1 MNLRLLSSAVAASA
15 LLVAAQA
22 HAYEFNTI
30 STLSQSEFRLL
41 SEDLSSTLSYKPVIP
56 AADLGITG
64 FDLGLSVGGTHI
76 ENRDVVK
83 KAAGGAS
90 VPAVLPTVAL
100 RVNKGLPFNL
110 NVGASYTNVPGT
122 PLSAL
127 GGELRWAF
135 MPGST
140 LAPAVAARLSL
151 SSTTGLDQLKMHS
164 TGYDIS
170 VSKGFTLLTP
180 FAGIGYVQSRVSA
193 PQSPALSSEK
203 VGQTKYFGGV
213 NLNLGLMNL
222 AIEGDRTGKASTY
235 NLKIGAR
242 F

>member
-1 MNLRLLSSAVAASA
+1 MNLRLLPSIVVASA
-15 LLVAAQA
+15 LIAATQA
-22 HAYEFNTI
+22 HAYEFNSI

-76 ENRDVVK
+76 ENRDVLK

-90 VPAVLPTVAL
+90 VPAVIPTVAL
-100 RVNKGLPFNL
+100 RINKGLPFNL
-110 NVGASYTNVPGT
+110 NVGASYTNVPGS

-140 LAPAVAARLSL
+140 LAPAVAARISL
-151 SSTTGLDQLKMHS
+151 SSTTGLDQLKMNS
-164 TGYDIS
+164 TGFDIS

-180 FAGIGYVQSRVSA
+180 YAGIGYVQSRVSA

-203 VGQTKYFGGV
+203 VSQTKYFGGV

-222 AIEGDRTGKASTY
+222 AVEGDRTGKASTY

>member
-1 MNLRLLSSAVAASA
+1 MKFRLLSAALAAST
-15 LLVAAQA
+15 LLLAAPAQ
-22 HAYEFNTI
+22 AYEFNTI

-41 SEDLSSTLSYKPVIP
+41 SEDLSAALSYKPVIP
-56 AADLGITG
+56 AADLGLTG
-64 FDLGLSVGGTHI
+64 FDLGLSVGGTHL

-83 KAAGGAS
+83 KAAAGGS
-90 VPAVLPTVAL
+90 VPSILPTVAL

-110 NVGASYTNVPGT
+110 NVGAAYTSVPGT
-122 PLSAL
+122 PLAAL

-140 LAPAVAARLSL
+140 LAPAVAARLSF
-151 SSTTGLDQLKMHS
+151 SSTTGLDQLKMNS

-170 VSKGFTLLTP
+170 ISKGFTLLTP
-180 FAGIGYVQSRVSA
+180 YAGIGHVQSRVSA
-193 PQSPALSSEK
+193 PESPALSSEK

-222 AIEGDRTGKASTY
+222 DLEADRTGKATSY
-235 NLKIGAR
+235 NLKVGLR